1 MKKLIETIKNIFKI
15 EELRKRILFT
25 LALILVYRF
34 GSFVV
39 IPGIN
44 PESLSALQQQVEG
57 NGLMGLLNIFS
68 GGAFSNASIF
78 ALGIM
83 PYISA
88 SIVIQLMG
96 IVVPY
101 FQKLQKEGESGRRKI
116 NQWTRYL
123 TIIVLL
129 LQGPAYL
136 ANLHAQLP
144 DAAFVLGR
152 GSVLFTIGATIVLI
166 AGTMFVMWLGEKIT
180 DKGIGNGVSLIIMVG
195 IIARLP
201 HALMAE
207 LNTRFTEATGG
218 LVMLVVE
225 LVLLFLVFCAVIA
238 LVQATRKIP
247 VQYAKRIVGNK
258 QYGGVRQY
266 IPLKI
271 NAAGVMPIIF
281 AQALM
286 FIPMF
291 FTRFEATRGFAA
303 AFADYTGFWYNLV
316 FALLVIAFTYF
327 YTAITVNPNMMAE
340 DMKRNGGFIP
350 GVKPG
355 KVLVLG
361 GGVVGHNAALMAAGL
376 GADVTIADISLPRL
390 RYLSETMPK
399 NVKTLFSSTHTIEQE
414 LPTTDLVI
422 GAVLIPGAKAPHL
435 ITRDMLKLLKP
446 GSVLVDVAIDQGGCF
461 ETSHPTTHANPVYEI
476 DDILHYCVANIP
488 GAVPQ
493 TSTLALTNATLP
505 YVIKLADRGWEKACE
520 EDPGLELGLNI
531 VEGKIVY
538 PAVAEAFPSLK
549 A

>member
-1 MKKLIETIKNIFKI
+1 
-15 EELRKRILFT
+15 
-25 LALILVYRF
+25 
-34 GSFVV
+34 
-39 IPGIN
+39 
-44 PESLSALQQQVEG
+44 
-57 NGLMGLLNIFS
+57 
-68 GGAFSNASIF
+68 
-78 ALGIM
+78 
-83 PYISA
+83 
-88 SIVIQLMG
+88 
-96 IVVPY
+96 
-101 FQKLQKEGESGRRKI
+101 
-116 NQWTRYL
+116 
-123 TIIVLL
+123 
-129 LQGPAYL
+129 
-136 ANLHAQLP
+136 
-144 DAAFVLGR
+144 
-152 GSVLFTIGATIVLI
+152 
-166 AGTMFVMWLGEKIT
+166 
-180 DKGIGNGVSLIIMVG
+180 MVG

>member
-15 EELRKRILFT
+15 EELRKRILYT
-25 LALILVYRF
+25 LGLLLIYRF

-39 IPGIN
+39 IPGIDPN
-44 PESLSALQQQVEG
+44 QLAALESQVEG
-57 NGLMGLLNIFS
+57 NGLMGLLDIFS

-88 SIVIQLMG
+88 SIVIQLLG

-123 TIIVLL
+123 TIVVLL

-136 ANLHAQLP
+136 TNLSAKLP
-144 DAAFVLGR
+144 ESAFVLG
-152 GSVLFTIGATIVLI
+152 GASFFFKFSAMAVMI

-201 HALMAE
+201 RALVAE
-207 LNTRFTEATGG
+207 FNSRLTESTGG

-225 LVLLFLVFCAVIA
+225 FVLLYLVFMASIA
-238 LVQATRKIP
+238 LVQATRKVP

-271 NAAGVMPIIF
+271 NAANVMPIIF

-291 FTRFEATRGFAA
+291 FGRFEATQGFAA
-303 AFADYTGFWYNLV
+303 AFANYTGFWYNFV
-316 FALLVIAFTYF
+316 FGLLVVAFTYF
-327 YTAITVNPNMMAE
+327 YTAIIVNPNMMA
-340 DMKRNGGFIP
+340 DDLKRNGGFIP
-350 GVKPG
+350 GIKPG
-355 KVLVLG
+355 KETVRYIDTIMTRITLPGSIFLAIVAILPAFAAKLGINQQFALFFGGTSLLILV
-361 GGVVGHNAALMAAGL
+361 GVVLDTLKQIESYRLLRHYDGLM
-376 GADVTIADISLPRL
+376 
-390 RYLSETMPK
+390 
-399 NVKTLFSSTHTIEQE
+399 KTGRIK
-414 LPTTDLVI
+414 
-422 GAVLIPGAKAPHL
+422 G
-435 ITRDMLKLLKP
+435 R
-446 GSVLVDVAIDQGGCF
+446 QG
-461 ETSHPTTHANPVYEI
+461 
-476 DDILHYCVANIP
+476 
-488 GAVPQ
+488 
-493 TSTLALTNATLP
+493 
-505 YVIKLADRGWEKACE
+505 
-520 EDPGLELGLNI
+520 
-531 VEGKIVY
+531 
-538 PAVAEAFPSLK
+538 
-549 A
+549 